1 MNKDFLDHPNF
12 PGHIPKDSNEMENE
26 VFLPDQLVSISEMR
40 LLNQVRMCLNF
51 FVRWINQG
59 IEVQH
64 AQSSSSERNSL
75 FEIPELEI
83 FMGP

>member
-1 MNKDFLDHPNF
+1 MNKDFLDHLNF
-12 PGHIPKDSNEMENE
+12 PSHIPKDSSEMKRG
-26 VFLPDQLVSISEMR
+26 FSPDQLISISKTR

-64 AQSSSSERNSL
+64 GQSSSLERNSL
-75 FEIPELEI
+75 FEVSEPEI